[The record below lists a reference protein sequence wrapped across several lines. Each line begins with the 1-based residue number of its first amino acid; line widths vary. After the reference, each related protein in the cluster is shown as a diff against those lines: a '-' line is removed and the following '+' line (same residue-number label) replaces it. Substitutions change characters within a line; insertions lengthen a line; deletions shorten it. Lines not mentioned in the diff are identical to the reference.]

1 MKRILLF
8 VIGFVCVSIGALAQS
23 TVEAKYWYSDN
34 VPTITEKVA
43 LVTNEPGGLA
53 AAVATIGSD
62 VTMIRVVG
70 ELSAADVV
78 ALESAPFTTI
88 DLQDAY
94 YMEGGEKKA
103 FLFGN
108 STVQN
113 LILPDN
119 WSKKEVNA
127 VAEHMPA
134 LGSAVSFGTENFV
147 VNGQTKESPS
157 LVAYVKT
164 GNTLYDALKHS
175 YYSEPNNAADNL
187 KLGRIGQYGYDFPLL
202 KSVVI
207 SGNPVARDYSNGQLG
222 FDDDGHFVFN
232 EAPVE
237 GPGLATRTLVGTS
250 GLSGA
255 LNNGNGIVSL
265 DLSGAYVTEDD
276 LTLSYTNVVTSNT
289 KEVVIP
295 TDPRVT
301 TIPADFLNSSNG
313 VKQICI
319 PSNIQVIRSRA
330 LTRAINH
337 IWTNNP
343 NVDEDGNPI
352 EDGVC
357 YDNGYVIVTENGDEK
372 IETRY
377 YGQMPFDQNTFSYG
391 TYTFPAGL
399 KLIESYAF
407 RHQVGIEEASAYNP
421 SVSDVYML
429 SEIAPECHL
438 DAFHSTMYYGNNTI
452 DATVALQAEGII
464 TREAY
469 TGGASEYHF
478 ITILHY
484 PATTTTPNIQ
494 RYIDPTRR
502 YSVAS
507 TMVDGRGSTVY
518 FPTQTEMIRSYEQAV
533 TGYVWNAWDPTRNSD
548 GSLGFL
554 NTTIDN
560 SMDILGWTAANQAA
574 ANQAWKDNKST
585 TDKTYTSYYDVTLG
599 GDAQPTGLVPYSS
612 VYWDESKLS
621 SSGTPEQQLYPAPE
635 MSAPYIKYIP
645 VDDPESEED
654 LYVYSNS
661 NYEPYSGAIDPNVT
675 YYTTVKTQKVDADGC
690 LEYQTCDNGGYVI
703 DGSNYIAA
711 DNGGFVREEAIS
723 GYVPTTTIVEGVA
736 NYYSDNQGQSPV
748 TPKVGSGMYFE
759 DGTDNVYSTDPV
771 YQPTTYNGTK
781 VTTYYTLENGV
792 YTESYIYFNNFTAY
806 YNPVSQDLPNYTSTS
821 NIIEGVTAYYS
832 DENGTTP
839 VTPTFNSTYYY
850 PTGNQV
856 VKGYVQEYYSGADKT
871 YYNLVNGEYVEAT
884 NATWGNQYYVYYSD
898 LLDEYLP
905 TTQWIPNVTEYYN
918 FGWHQEDGQNIE
930 GYYLA
935 QPQFNPAVYYEN
947 GTKIVTTYSSTDH
960 WIPSV
965 DTYYTETYSGS
976 GVYNEKNLTDGGTFK
991 GSYYY
996 VTGTTPKYSSAQGK
1010 DYDASETYYSDQN
1023 GTEATEISLNDTYYI
1038 PEYTYSYREYTSED
1052 GDVQQ
1057 WKQVPNYRE
1066 IAQGETGTHCPVMVA
1081 AEFQDV
1087 LKQNDYRGWHQFI
1100 LGAYSQNTN
1109 LINVPHKSYITDSEW
1124 WTICLPYDLRYTDM
1138 IAMYGGS
1145 ENEVTK
1151 IPYLSKLLYVVRD
1164 VENSHITL
1172 MFSKNLMEYKEHEPG
1187 STNSINSTT
1196 HVHGVIDDD
1205 TKWSTAEI
1213 AENPVIL
1220 HAGVPYLI
1228 KPWIP
1233 TSSNRQ
1239 FTVYKEQQS
1248 SAALDAV
1255 MNGQI
1260 QNEDD
1265 GIVRI
1270 KDNVLYQAMVDAQ
1283 TRSGD
1288 DAKDLIYKGE
1298 YEVPA
1303 YLINNP
1309 GGAESPIDET
1319 TIRMKDGSQFTYES
1333 SDAFEFYGK
1342 QYDMKISSD
1351 FTYTF
1356 VGTFYLSILPQYS
1369 YFLGWDR
1376 NLNNGKGGAA
1386 FWYNRVLD
1394 KSQWAWNNETGIICA
1409 NWPKDQ
1415 LISKAT
1421 SLNSPARWV
1430 VTAADGTAEPT
1441 AQPVQVANDDF
1452 VQSSPSQPAGVRV
1465 GSTTM
1470 LFGNSMLVNNGQ
1482 DGIDDLVSED
1492 AGIPDAINGVNASSV
1507 NGKWYN
1513 VNGQR
1518 MNGVPVQSGVY
1529 IMNGKKYVVR

>member
-1 MKRILLF
+1 MKRYLLLCL
-8 VIGFVCVSIGALAQS
+8 VCVCVSIGALAQS
-23 TVEAKYWYSDN
+23 TWETKYWFSDGSQ
-34 VPTITEKVA
+34 TTTELVA
-43 LVTNEPGGLA
+43 LVHNQPGGLA
-53 AAVATIGSD
+53 AAISAITNVYST
-62 VTMIRVVG
+62 IRVEG
-70 ELSAADVV
+70 ELSASDIES
-78 ALESAPFTTI
+78 LESAPFITI

-94 YMEGGEKKA
+94 YMENGQKKA
-103 FLFGN
+103 FVFGN
-108 STVQN
+108 STVKN

-134 LGSAVSFGTENFV
+134 LGSAISFGTEDFV

-157 LVAYVKT
+157 LIAYVKT
-164 GNTLYDALKHS
+164 GNTLYDALFHS
-175 YYSEPNNAADNL
+175 YYDGNSNE
-187 KLGRIGQYGYDFPLL
+187 KIGKINPYDGVNVHKL

-207 SGNPVARDYSNGQLG
+207 SGNPVARDFSNGQLG

-237 GPGLATRTLVGTS
+237 GPGEATRTLVGTS
-250 GLSGA
+250 GLYGA
-255 LNNGNGIVSL
+255 LNQASTIVSL

-276 LTLSYTNVVTSNT
+276 LTLSYTWVVGAAT
-289 KEVVIP
+289 KEVIIP

-301 TIPADFLNSSNG
+301 TIPADFLNNSNG

-319 PSNIQVIRSRA
+319 PSNIQVIKSRA

-357 YDNGYVIVTENGDEK
+357 YDNGYVIVTGTGDEK
-372 IETRY
+372 TETRY

-407 RHQVGIEEASAYNP
+407 RHQVGIEEASSYNP

-469 TGGASEYHF
+469 TNNAGNYNF

-484 PATTTTPNIQ
+484 PANTTTPNIQ

-507 TMVDGRGSTVY
+507 TMTDGRGSTVY

-533 TGYVWNAWDPTRNSD
+533 TGYVWNAWDPTRNND

-560 SMDILGWTAANQAA
+560 SMTIQGWTAANQAA
-574 ANQAWKDNKST
+574 ANQAWKDNNSS

-612 VYWDESKLS
+612 VYWNETQLS

-635 MSAPYIKYIP
+635 MSAPYNKYI
-645 VDDPESEED
+645 VADPASDED
-654 LYVYSNS
+654 LYVYRNG
-661 NYEPYSGAIDPNVT
+661 NYEPYSGAIDPSVT
-675 YYTTVKTQKVDADGC
+675 YYTTVKTQDKNSDGS
-690 LEYQTCDNGGYVI
+690 LKYSECDNGTFVAYTGYKE
-703 DGSNYIAA
+703 DSEGSLVRDVEVNAA
-711 DNGGFVREEAIS
+711 GDLVREYSWVPTDAGDYVRKFTQQDNG
-723 GYVPTTTIVEGVA
+723 T
-736 NYYSDNQGQSPV
+736 
-748 TPKVGSGMYFE
+748 YFKKYTFAE
-759 DGTDNVYSTDPV
+759 DS
-771 YQPTTYNGTK
+771 
-781 VTTYYTLENGV
+781 ENG
-792 YTESYIYFNNFTAY
+792 E
-806 YNPVSQDLPNYTSTS
+806 
-821 NIIEGVTAYYS
+821 
-832 DENGTTP
+832 
-839 VTPTFNSTYYY
+839 
-850 PTGNQV
+850 
-856 VKGYVQEYYSGADKT
+856 
-871 YYNLVNGEYVEAT
+871 
-884 NATWGNQYYVYYSD
+884 W
-898 LLDEYLP
+898 
-905 TTQWIPNVTEYYN
+905 
-918 FGWHQEDGQNIE
+918 
-930 GYYLA
+930 
-935 QPQFNPAVYYEN
+935 
-947 GTKIVTTYSSTDH
+947 IVTTLWNGNIQFDPWYSWMPSTTKRYSKSYVGIASVPQDGIDNLPQGKYEIPNSVKGNLGGYELSNGFDGDGIFYNKVYSSPIKYIAYD
-960 WIPSV
+960 
-965 DTYYTETYSGS
+965 ETRDLADEVRYLAT
-976 GVYNEKNLTDGGTFK
+976 NEGYRNFN
-991 GSYYY
+991 
-996 VTGTTPKYSSAQGK
+996 
-1010 DYDASETYYSDQN
+1010 SETDADFQRYEPI
-1023 GTEATEISLNDTYYI
+1023 TL
-1038 PEYTYSYREYTSED
+1038 YREAAE
-1052 GDVQQ
+1052 
-1057 WKQVPNYRE
+1057 
-1066 IAQGETGTHCPVMVA
+1066 GETGTHCPVMVA
-1081 AEFQDV
+1081 AVFQDV

-1100 LGAYSQNTN
+1100 LGAYSQNTK
-1109 LINVPHKSYITDSEW
+1109 LINVPLKSYITDSEW

-1138 IAMYGGS
+1138 IALYGGS
-1145 ENEVTK
+1145 EDEVTK

-1164 VENSHITL
+1164 VQNSHITL
-1172 MFSKNLMEYKEHEPG
+1172 MFSKNLMQYKEHEPN
-1187 STNSINSTT
+1187 SELSINYTT
-1196 HVHGVIDDD
+1196 NHVHGVIDDLQ
-1205 TKWSTAEI
+1205 WSPEEI
-1213 AENPVIL
+1213 ADNPVIL

-1228 KPWIP
+1228 KPYIP
-1233 TSSNRQ
+1233 TGASRQ
-1239 FTVYKEQQS
+1239 FNIYRDQLNAQMQSIMEGELDKE
-1248 SAALDAV
+1248 
-1255 MNGQI
+1255 
-1260 QNEDD
+1260 D
-1265 GIVRI
+1265 GIRRI
-1270 KDNVLYQAMVDAQ
+1270 HDNELYANMANGRN
-1283 TRSGD
+1283 RSGD
-1288 DAKDLIYKGE
+1288 DQKDLIYKGE

-1309 GGAESPIDET
+1309 AGAESPIDET
-1319 TIRMKDGSQFTYES
+1319 TLKMKDGSQFTYTSNSEF
-1333 SDAFEFYGK
+1333 DFYGK
-1342 QYDMKISSD
+1342 KYDMKISSD

-1356 VGTFYLSILPQYS
+1356 VGTFYLSIIPQYA
-1369 YFLGWDR
+1369 YFLGWDSS
-1376 NLNNGKGGAA
+1376 LNKGKGGAA

-1430 VTAADGTAEPT
+1430 VTDAEGKAEPT
-1441 AQPVQVANDDF
+1441 AEPVQVANDDF
-1452 VQSSPSQPAGVRV
+1452 GQTSSSQPAGVRA

-1470 LFGNSMLVNNGQ
+1470 LFGNSMLVHNGQ
-1482 DGIDDLVSED
+1482 DGIDDVVSDD
-1492 AGIPDAINGVNASSV
+1492 AGIPDAINGVNANSV

-1529 IMNGKKYVVR
+1529 IVNGKKYVVR